1 MSIQTI
7 MTIRQQPLLKVR
19 MVTQERGK
27 DMQKQFAAGK
37 QPDPDVIKK
46 TKDVQEEFI
55 ASQQQV
61 QTDAD
66 RAIFETMKRQQ
77 QLTEILTKSQLDI
90 LGTMKGDTT
99 EAKRPDF
106 YSQVLRRQV
115 LPIIQR
121 AIARLKEFTKPLT
134 TSRKTQRRLKE
145 VRQVARSVHRQAK
158 ASEVRQCEFLL
169 LWAQKITRKQQV
181 PGGTGL
187 RLLPS
192 GDWQISSRAERYSG
206 IQIRV
211 NMGYSQPSKQ
221 LATTHLDRFVRTK

>member
-1 MSIQTI
+1 MSIIPADLVIRIMLPHIVNEISVAPEQQMSIQTI

-19 MVTQERGK
+19 MVTQEMGK

-37 QPDPDVIKK
+37 QPDPDVIKM

-115 LPIIQR
+115 LRRQVLPIIQR

-134 TSRKTQRRLKE
+134 TSRKN
-145 VRQVARSVHRQAK
+145 S
-158 ASEVRQCEFLL
+158 
-169 LWAQKITRKQQV
+169 
-181 PGGTGL
+181 
-187 RLLPS
+187 
-192 GDWQISSRAERYSG
+192 
-206 IQIRV
+206 
-211 NMGYSQPSKQ
+211 
-221 LATTHLDRFVRTK
+221 ATTKRSPTSSSERTQAS

>member
-1 MSIQTI
+1 M
-7 MTIRQQPLLKVR
+7 
-19 MVTQERGK
+19 
-27 DMQKQFAAGK
+27 
-37 QPDPDVIKK
+37 

-115 LPIIQR
+115 LRRQVLPIIQR

-134 TSRKTQRRLKE
+134 TSRKN
-145 VRQVARSVHRQAK
+145 S
-158 ASEVRQCEFLL
+158 
-169 LWAQKITRKQQV
+169 
-181 PGGTGL
+181 
-187 RLLPS
+187 
-192 GDWQISSRAERYSG
+192 
-206 IQIRV
+206 
-211 NMGYSQPSKQ
+211 
-221 LATTHLDRFVRTK
+221 ATTKRSPTSSSERTQAS